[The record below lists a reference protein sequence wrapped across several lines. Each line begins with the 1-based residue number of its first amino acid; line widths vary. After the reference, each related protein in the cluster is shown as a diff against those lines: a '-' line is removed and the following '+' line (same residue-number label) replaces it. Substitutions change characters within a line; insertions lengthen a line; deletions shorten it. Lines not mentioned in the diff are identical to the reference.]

1 VRACEHRPASGT
13 TVSDFGDAAMNAEII
28 AVGSELLTPFRLDT
42 NSLFLTAELNQLGIR
57 VIHKAVV
64 GDSPE
69 EMRSEFGQA
78 IGRAQLVVSSGGLGP
93 TDDDR
98 TRDTVAELLGR
109 RLRRDDAILRQIQ
122 ERFRRFG
129 RAMPEINTRQAMI
142 PEGATILPNPR
153 GTAPGLWLE
162 QNGCIVILLP
172 GVPLELRALFE
183 SEVRPRLAKLDRRE
197 RLYTRDL
204 RITGLTESEV
214 EQRVS
219 PLYAL
224 YPATETTIL
233 SSPQGIQLH
242 PRMWSD
248 DSMKAEKLLDEIVS
262 QMGLAL
268 GESLYSTKGESL
280 EEVVARILT
289 ENHATIAAA
298 ESCTGG
304 MLAERL
310 TNVPGSS
317 SYFLGGVVCYSNE
330 LKTSLVG
337 VPKELLEAKGAVSSE
352 VALALSEGI
361 RRCTGAKIGVGIT
374 GIAGP
379 TGGTVEKP
387 VGLVH
392 IGLADERGASE
403 KAFRFPGDRDRIR
416 QYATQTALDMIRRH
430 FPYSAH
436 GRG

>member
-1 VRACEHRPASGT
+1 
-13 TVSDFGDAAMNAEII
+13 MNAEII

-42 NSLFLTAELNQLGIR
+42 NSLFLTAALNLLGVR
-57 VIHKAVV
+57 VIHKSVV

-69 EMRSEFGQA
+69 EMRSSFA
-78 IGRAQLVVSSGGLGP
+78 HAMSRAELVVSSGGLGP

-109 RLRRDDAILRQIQ
+109 KLRVDEGVLRHIQ

-129 RAMPEINTRQAMI
+129 RAMPEINVRQAMI

-162 QNGCIVILLP
+162 SDGRIIVLLP

-183 SEVRPRLAKLDRRE
+183 TEVGPRLAKLNHRE
-197 RLYTRDL
+197 RLYTREL
-204 RITGLTESEV
+204 RVVGLTESEV
-214 EQRVS
+214 EERVS

-224 YPATETTIL
+224 YPDSETTIL
-233 SSPQGIQLH
+233 ATPAGIELH
-242 PRMWSD
+242 PRTWSSD
-248 DSMKAEKLLDEIVS
+248 PERAGHLLDEITS
-262 QMGLAL
+262 RMALAL
-268 GESLYSTKGESL
+268 GEHLYSSGGESL
-280 EEVVARILT
+280 EEVVARILS
-289 ENHATIAAA
+289 ENRATIAVA

-337 VPKELLEAKGAVSSE
+337 VPKEMIEAKGAVSSE
-352 VALALSEGI
+352 VALALADGI
-361 RRCTGAKIGVGIT
+361 RKRSGATIGVGTT

-379 TGGTVEKP
+379 AGGTAEKP

-392 IGLADERGASE
+392 IGLADERGAAE

-416 QYATQTALDMIRRH
+416 RFATQTALDMVRRH
-430 FPYSAH
+430 FPHSAH
-436 GRG
+436 QKRA

>member
-1 VRACEHRPASGT
+1 
-13 TVSDFGDAAMNAEII
+13 MNAEII

-42 NSLFLTAELNQLGIR
+42 NSLFLTSELNQLGIR
-57 VIHKAVV
+57 VVHKAVV
-64 GDSPE
+64 GDSPD
-69 EMRSEFGQA
+69 EMRSSFSQA
-78 IGRAQLVVSSGGLGP
+78 LGRAELIVSSGGLGP

-109 RLRRDDAILRQIQ
+109 KLRRDEAILRGIQ

-129 RAMPEINTRQAMI
+129 RAMPEINVRQAMI
-142 PEGATILPNPR
+142 PEGATVLPNPR

-162 QNGCIVILLP
+162 SQGHIVVLLP

-183 SEVRPRLAKLDRRE
+183 TEVRPRLAKLNHRE
-197 RLYTRDL
+197 RLFTREL
-204 RITGLTESEV
+204 RVTGLTESEV

-224 YPATETTIL
+224 YPKTETTIL

-242 PRMWSD
+242 PRTWSD
-248 DSMKAEKLLDEIVS
+248 DPVQADKVLDEIVGR
-262 QMGLAL
+262 MALAL
-268 GESLYSTKGESL
+268 GENLFSTRGESI
-280 EEVVARILT
+280 EEVVARILM
-289 ENHATIAAA
+289 ENRATIAVA

-330 LKTSLVG
+330 MKTSLVG
-337 VPKELLEAKGAVSSE
+337 VPKELIDAKGAVSPE
-352 VALALSEGI
+352 VALALADGI
-361 RRCTGAKIGVGIT
+361 RKRSGSTIGVGTT

-379 TGGTVEKP
+379 TGGTPEKP

-392 IGLADERGASE
+392 IGLSDERGAKQ

-416 QYATQTALDMIRRH
+416 QYATQTALDMVRRH

>member
-1 VRACEHRPASGT
+1 MILARAGHETWFRAS
-13 TVSDFGDAAMNAEII
+13 SAPNKMNAEII

-42 NSLFLTAELNQLGIR
+42 NSLFLTSELNQLGIR
-57 VIHKAVV
+57 VVHKAVV
-64 GDSPE
+64 GDSPD
-69 EMRSEFGQA
+69 EMRSSFSQA
-78 IGRAQLVVSSGGLGP
+78 LGRAELVVSSGGLGP

-109 RLRRDDAILRQIQ
+109 KLRRDEAILRGIQ

-129 RAMPEINTRQAMI
+129 RAMPEINVRQAMI
-142 PEGATILPNPR
+142 PEGATVLPNPR

-162 QNGCIVILLP
+162 SQGHIVILLP

-183 SEVRPRLAKLDRRE
+183 AEVRPRLAKLNHSE
-197 RLYTRDL
+197 RLFVREL
-204 RITGLTESEV
+204 RVTGLTESEV

-224 YPATETTIL
+224 YPNTETTIL

-242 PRMWSD
+242 PRTWSD
-248 DSMKAEKLLDEIVS
+248 DPALAEKLLDEIAGR
-262 QMGLAL
+262 MALAL
-268 GESLYSTKGESL
+268 GENLFSAKGESL

-289 ENHATIAAA
+289 ANRATIAVA

-330 LKTSLVG
+330 MKTSLVG
-337 VPKELLEAKGAVSSE
+337 VPKELIDARGAVSPE
-352 VALALSEGI
+352 VALALADGI
-361 RRCTGAKIGVGIT
+361 RKRSGATLGVGTT

-379 TGGTVEKP
+379 TGGTPEKP

-392 IGLADERGASE
+392 IGLADERGAKE
-403 KAFRFPGDRDRIR
+403 KAFRYPGDRDRIR
-416 QYATQTALDMIRRH
+416 QYATQTALDMVRRH
-430 FPYSAH
+430 FPYSAR